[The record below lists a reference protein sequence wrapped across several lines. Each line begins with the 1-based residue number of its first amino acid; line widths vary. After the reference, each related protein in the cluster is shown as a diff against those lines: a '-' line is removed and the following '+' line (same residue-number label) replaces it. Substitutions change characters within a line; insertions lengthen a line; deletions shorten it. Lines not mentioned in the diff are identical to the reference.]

1 MRMRKF
7 FIFPALLC
15 MGIFLLVKG
24 MHAQNPAP
32 AQSPLRL
39 GFGISGTAY
48 QGDLT
53 THNDRFYR
61 FNPGF
66 NASLQ
71 FASQKLI
78 TPQVNVG
85 FGKFT
90 AQDRDIAAVD
100 GIQPNTFVETN
111 FFNVDLRLKVRF
123 FRKHMVN
130 PYGSIGIGLLGYTP
144 RDINGNGL
152 VENTNTR
159 NEDEIYGSIT
169 ASFPLSAGIEVHMNP
184 ILSLGCEYTYRPTGT
199 DYLDNIGQLGLAEG
213 NDKLHTILL
222 VVYFTLDPEGLNDW
236 RNLRGRDSR
245 D

>member
-1 MRMRKF
+1 MRYR
-7 FIFPALLC
+7 FILPSLLLI
-15 MGIFLLVKG
+15 GFLSFSISVV
-24 MHAQNPAP
+24 AQAIAP

-71 FASQKLI
+71 FASKKLI

-123 FRKHMVN
+123 FRNHKVN

-144 RDINGNGL
+144 RDLNGSGL

-159 NEDEIYGSIT
+159 NPDETYGSIT
-169 ASFPLSAGIEVHMNP
+169 ASFPLSAGVEIHMNP
-184 ILSLGCEYTYRPTGT
+184 ILSVGCEYTYRPAGT
-199 DYLDNIGQLGLAEG
+199 DYLDNIGQLGQAEG
-213 NDKLHTILL
+213 NDKLHTLL
-222 VVYFTLDPEGLNDW
+222 LTVYFTLDPDGLTDW
-236 RNLRGRDSR
+236 RNLRGRDRR